1 MRVELSIIEFIPIQ
15 DKTSE
20 ISSYFILFLFLSFSL
35 KIDPARRW
43 PSISQEKN
51 PHWRIESIIKIRN
64 SRLRVP
70 WTVRRS
76 KQSIPKEINP
86 EYTLERLMLK
96 LTLQYFCHLMQRF
109 HSLEKI
115 LMLGKMD
122 GRKRRVWQRMRW
134 LNAIINSVDMSFSRE
149 HCEMV
154 NNRKAWQHAAVH
166 GVAHHW
172 VTEQQVH
179 SHIRTFDFLKSISST
194 RPDD

>member
-1 MRVELSIIEFIPIQ
+1 MELSIIEFIPIQ

-122 GRKRRVWQRMRW
+122 GRKRRCDR
-134 LNAIINSVDMSFSRE
+134 
-149 HCEMV
+149 
-154 NNRKAWQHAAVH
+154 
-166 GVAHHW
+166 G
-172 VTEQQVH
+172 
-179 SHIRTFDFLKSISST
+179 
-194 RPDD
+194 

>member
-20 ISSYFILFLFLSFSL
+20 VSSYFILFLFLSSSL

-51 PHWRIESIIKIRN
+51 PHWRIESIIKTRN

-76 KQSIPKEINP
+76 KQLIPKEINP
-86 EYTLERLMLK
+86 EYTLETLMLT

-115 LMLGKMD
+115 LMLGKME
-122 GRKRRVWQRMRW
+122 GRRRRGQQRMRW
-134 LNAIINSVDMSFSRE
+134 LNAIINSVDMSFLRE

-154 NNRKAWQHAAVH
+154 NNRKA
-166 GVAHHW
+166 
-172 VTEQQVH
+172 
-179 SHIRTFDFLKSISST
+179 
-194 RPDD
+194 